1 MSDRVA
7 VVVGAGGDIGGACAH
22 RLAGTHDV
30 VLCVDRNAARAG
42 STAASIRAGGG
53 RAEALAA
60 DAADDAFPDAVRA
73 AALALGR
80 TASVVHAVA
89 HEEHAAA
96 VAVSRQ
102 SVVQS
107 LTVGPV
113 AAFCLFRSFVT
124 GDALAAGASLVA
136 IGSLHAT
143 VPFPDCVGYNAAHG
157 ALAQI
162 VRTLA
167 NEWAARRIRVNA
179 VVPGW
184 IRTAGE
190 DGMYGA
196 DHLDQVAPQLP
207 LGRFGTAA
215 DVAAAV
221 GFICSPEAN
230 YVTGSFL
237 TVDGGLATS
246 LARLPTPAEPSAAAE
261 KGAGA

>member
-22 RLAGTHDV
+22 RLGRTHDV
-30 VLCVDRNAARAG
+30 VLCVDREAARAE
-42 STAASIRAGGG
+42 STAVSVRAHGGK
-53 RAEALAA
+53 AETLAA
-60 DAADDAFPDAVRA
+60 DATDDTFPDVVRA
-73 AALALGR
+73 GAFALGR
-80 TASVVHAVA
+80 TASIVHAVA

-96 VAVSRQ
+96 VVVSRQ

-113 AAFCLFRSFVT
+113 AAFCLFRTFVA

-143 VPFPDCVGYNAAHG
+143 IPFPDCVGYNAAHG

-167 NEWAARRIRVNA
+167 NEWAPQRIRVNA

-196 DHLDQVAPQLP
+196 EHLDQVAPLLP
-207 LGRFGTAA
+207 LGRFGTA
-215 DVAAAV
+215 DEVAAAV
-221 GFICSPEAN
+221 GFVCSADAH

-237 TVDGGLATS
+237 TVDGGLSTS
-246 LARLPTPAEPSAAAE
+246 LARLPGGAA
-261 KGAGA
+261 

>member
-22 RLAGTHDV
+22 RLGGTHDV
-30 VLCVDRNAARAG
+30 VLCVDRDAARAQA
-42 STAASIRAGGG
+42 TAESVRTHGG
-53 RAEALAA
+53 RAEALVA
-60 DAADDAFPDAVRA
+60 DAADDGFPDAVRA
-73 AALALGR
+73 GALALGR

-89 HEEHAAA
+89 HEEHATA
-96 VAVSRQ
+96 VDVSRG
-102 SVVQS
+102 SVVRS

-113 AAFCLFRSFVT
+113 AAFCLFRSFVA

-136 IGSLHAT
+136 IGSLHAS

-167 NEWAARRIRVNA
+167 NEWARRRIRVNA

-190 DGMYGA
+190 NGLYGA
-196 DHLDQVAPQLP
+196 DHLDRVAPLLP
-207 LGRFGTAA
+207 LGRFGTA
-215 DVAAAV
+215 DEVAAAV
-221 GFICSPEAN
+221 GYVCSEDAR

-237 TVDGGLATS
+237 TVDGGLAAS
-246 LARLPTPAEPSAAAE
+246 LARLPEGTA
-261 KGAGA
+261 

>member
-7 VVVGAGGDIGGACAH
+7 VIVGAGGDIGGACAH

-30 VLCVDRNAARAG
+30 VLCVDLDAARAE
-42 STAASIRAGGG
+42 STAKSVLARGG
-53 RAEALAA
+53 RAETLVA
-60 DAADDAFPDAVRA
+60 DAADDGFPDAVRA
-73 AALALGR
+73 GALALGR

-89 HEEHAAA
+89 HEEHASA
-96 VAVSRQ
+96 VDVSRS

-113 AAFCLFRSFVT
+113 AAFCLFRAFAA

-143 VPFPDCVGYNAAHG
+143 VAFPNCVGYNAAHG
-157 ALAQI
+157 ALAQV

-167 NEWAARRIRVNA
+167 NEWAPRRIRVNA

-190 DGMYGA
+190 NGLYGA
-196 DHLDQVAPQLP
+196 DHLDRVAPLLP
-207 LGRFGTAA
+207 LGRFGTAEE
-215 DVAAAV
+215 VAAAV
-221 GFICSPEAN
+221 GYVCSDDAR

-237 TVDGGLATS
+237 TVDGGLAAS
-246 LARLPTPAEPSAAAE
+246 MARLPGGAA
-261 KGAGA
+261 

>member
-30 VLCVDRNAARAG
+30 VLCVDRDAGRAG
-42 STAASIRAGGG
+42 STVGSVRARGG

-73 AALALGR
+73 GALALGR

-96 VAVSRQ
+96 VDVSRR

-113 AAFCLFRSFVT
+113 AAFCLFRAFVA
-124 GDALAAGASLVA
+124 GDALAPGTSLAAGASLVA
-136 IGSLHAT
+136 IGSLHAS

-167 NEWAARRIRVNA
+167 NEWAPHRIRVNA

-190 DGMYGA
+190 NGLYGA
-196 DHLDQVAPQLP
+196 DHLDRVAPLLP
-207 LGRFGTAA
+207 LGRFGTA
-215 DVAAAV
+215 DEVAAAV
-221 GFICSPEAN
+221 GYVCSDDAR

-237 TVDGGLATS
+237 TVDGGLAAS
-246 LARLPTPAEPSAAAE
+246 LARLPGGSA
-261 KGAGA
+261 